1 MGFNQTSGFTQRVA
15 EVVTSLRPIEMRA
28 NMNKEKIVESKIGLH
43 IKQLR
48 KAQRI
53 TQKDLAAEIGTIE
66 QTISKIERGVFTLS
80 VETIM
85 QFCNALNVTPNELR
99 IDNPRCKN
107 GILIDSSIKNI
118 HSMVWLTRLHL
129 YRTSLQSRNSF
140 MMTVMIR
147 KNALI
152 WMILFKCMLG
162 RQMIHWP
169 LLNSSTDDT
178 STSIWMRCREKFKCR

>member
-28 NMNKEKIVESKIGLH
+28 NMNKEKIVESKIGLN

-53 TQKDLAAEIGTIE
+53 TQKDLAAKIGTIE

-99 IDNPRCKN
+99 IDNPEMQKWHSNRLEHQEYSLN
-107 GILIDSSIKNI
+107 GLVDQITLVQNI
-118 HSMVWLTRLHL
+118 FAKAELVHDDGDDQKERAYLDD
-129 YRTSLQSRNSF
+129 
-140 MMTVMIR
+140 I
-147 KNALI
+147 I
-152 WMILFKCMLG
+152 
-162 RQMIHWP
+162 QMYAWQT
-169 LLNSSTDDT
+169 NDT
-178 STSIWMRCREKFKCR
+178 LAIAQ